1 MSTTI
6 TKFFEWQKLDLSDK
20 PNEDNE
26 RKKASESNSN
36 VSQNKGDT
44 DVFEE
49 RIKSPRFAGILC
61 NCL

>member
-20 PNEDNE
+20 SNEDNE
-26 RKKASESNSN
+26 RKKASESSSN

-44 DVFEE
+44 HIFEE
-49 RIKSPRFAGILC
+49 RMESPRWAGILC

>member
-26 RKKASESNSN
+26 RKKASESSSN
-36 VSQNKGDT
+36 VLQNKGDT
-44 DVFEE
+44 HIFEE
-49 RIKSPRFAGILC
+49 QMESPRCAGIPC